1 MGITTRTT
9 GGIVRR
15 RLSSILAVTAVTAAA
30 IAGGCTSPQVDLAQ
44 WDEIQALQASVS
56 ELKTYTNEL
65 ELLIDSLNKVMLR
78 QDTALRLIVDFTGA
92 QVPAYREKGG

>member
-1 MGITTRTT
+1 MRQ
-9 GGIVRR
+9 RH
-15 RLSSILAVTAVTAAA
+15 SSILLIAAVTGAA
-30 IAGGCTSPQVDLAQ
+30 IAGACAQPGVELQQ

-65 ELLIDSLNKVMLR
+65 ESMIDSLNRVMLR

-92 QVPAYREKGG
+92 AVPAYKDKGG